1 MKTNQNDL
9 IIRIVAV
16 VLALI
21 ACGVIAYNQPQP
33 FVPPAPEPVPAV
45 KLELPTGTVVKTR
58 GLPAGENNT
67 GGDPSQPMGNAPQP
81 SAPTVAMVNSDS
93 APMRRLIQKLKQS
106 ERVIDATHGRK
117 TKAVIF
123 TTGDEIVLSALSQE
137 TLARRLT
144 TGELG
149 SDEE

>member
-1 MKTNQNDL
+1 MPL
-9 IIRIVAV
+9 PP
-16 VLALI
+16 VLNV
-21 ACGVIAYNQPQP
+21 GFYNY
-33 FVPPAPEPVPAV
+33 VLTDKV
-45 KLELPTGTVVKTR
+45 
-58 GLPAGENNT
+58 
-67 GGDPSQPMGNAPQP
+67 
-81 SAPTVAMVNSDS
+81 VAMVNSDS